1 LYFLKYKIENSEE
14 FLTVATTRPETIF
27 GDVAICIN
35 PNDEKY
41 SHLKGKKVIVPIVN
55 RVIPII
61 EDDYV
66 DIEFGTGALKITPA
80 HDINDYEIGQKF
92 NLPIIDSLD
101 DDANLNEHGLHYQRK
116 DSLIEHVFGGVN
128 PQGCEV
134 TSFKTPSTKEY
145 GHDFLWRNYQA
156 LPEKGKIGIF
166 NRSHYESVLVCKVH
180 PEYNLSEKVWDNV
193 EQINDKF
200 WKNRYESIRDF
211 EKHLARNGTKIVKIF
226 LHVSPEEQK
235 QRFLDRINEE
245 DKNWKFSAAD
255 LKERARFGDYMEA
268 YEEAINETSK
278 EHAPW
283 FVVPADKKWFAR
295 LTALQIIIDALEDM
309 NLKYPELPE
318 NEKTALEEAKKQ
330 LENEK

>member
-1 LYFLKYKIENSEE
+1 MDKNFTKDFQVKENSKFKIKDFSTTYKGELSKEE
-14 FLTVATTRPETIF
+14 
-27 GDVAICIN
+27 G
-35 PNDEKY
+35 EK
-41 SHLKGKKVIVPIVN
+41 LLQQEKKK
-55 RVIPII
+55 
-61 EDDYV
+61 
-66 DIEFGTGALKITPA
+66 L
-80 HDINDYEIGQKF
+80 YELQEKLYADGSQ
-92 NLPIIDSLD
+92 SLLVVLQAM
-101 DDANLNEHGLHYQRK
+101 DAAGK

-134 TSFKTPSTKEY
+134 TSFKAPSSKEY
-145 GHDFLWRNYQA
+145 SYDFIWRHYIA

-180 PEYNLSEKVWDNV
+180 PEYNLSEKVWKSTD
-193 EQINDKF
+193 EIDKKF
-200 WKNRYESIRDF
+200 WENRYESIKDF
-211 EKHLARNGTKIVKIF
+211 EKHLSRNGTKIIKIF

-245 DKNWKFSAAD
+245 EKNWKFSAAD
-255 LKERARFGDYMEA
+255 LKERALFEDYMKA

-318 NEKTALEEAKKQ
+318 DEKEALSEAKKQ
-330 LENEK
+330 LENED